1 MKKTIIAVLSA
12 ATLALSSVPAYAS
25 VFSDIDTVPWPGA
38 AQYIDEAYELGII
51 TGYIENDQRLCKP
64 KNNVTYCE
72 AVQLM
77 YALMNSYSG
86 TSVNQSVVSKW
97 QSTMAA
103 ENIPSWAYNA
113 VAYAL
118 ENSILS
124 RNDISIFMASSTVQ
138 NNARREDIAVI
149 FGKALSKVYSLAS
162 NPTLTYN
169 DKAQIAST
177 SVPYVELLN
186 RLNIMVGDANNNFNP
201 KVNMNRAELSV
212 LVTKTYHTL
221 KDGNGSGTTTP
232 STPSGT
238 VVQYAG
244 KVTQKTSSG
253 SGYSVSVSVNGKE
266 ETFTANAT
274 TTVTGTDGKS
284 ASLSDVSTG
293 DSVVAVCSGG
303 VATTIII
310 MAEGDGS
317 EDSTSKESG
326 TINSIDEDKI
336 VVRSG
341 SKNKSYD
348 IQDEDI
354 DVSIDGSNSSLSTL
368 IRRFEGGRNY
378 SVDVYLNDDEEVVR
392 IEAEEGSGEYDDDA
406 ISSVS
411 KSRVKTHGGDE
422 YNFPDGVE
430 DYDEDDELIR
440 LDNKYVTYED
450 FKDAYDDLD
459 DDKQMIITDF
469 DLEDEDDDESE
480 LKYLEVDTEDLET
493 SNKSSSSADTKGLI
507 KSISNSRVTL
517 DNEDDDEYVFADED
531 DIDSL
536 EFDGKDYYVDDDE
549 FEEFIDDIDSALD
562 DDDEVYIE
570 LTLDSHDKITEA
582 VAYTCTTAEDDIDY
596 DSIDTSDDTIHI
608 DDDDYEYSSSTIV
621 DIVDGDDKITK
632 MSDLEDALDEDKGKT
647 ITVKAVVNDDDE
659 ILSIT
664 GYVSEISGVDLD
676 DFKYRSSYD
685 PDECSVEIDGTEY
698 TFDSGW
704 DIEAIEKLYDE
715 YDGGDGNTEV
725 DMELNDEGVI
735 EEGDLSLS

>member
-86 TSVNQSVVSKW
+86 TSVNQSAVSKW

-149 FGKALSKVYSLAS
+149 FGKALSKVYNLAS

-274 TTVTGTDGKS
+274 TTITGTDGKS

-378 SVDVYLNDDEEVVR
+378 SVDVYLNDDDEVVR
-392 IEAEEGSGEYDDDA
+392 IEAKEGSGGEYDDDA

-411 KSRVKTHGGDE
+411 TSSVKTHGGDR
-422 YNFPDGVE
+422 YYFPDDVE
-430 DYDEDDELIR
+430 DFDKDDELIR
-440 LDNKYVTYED
+440 LDDKYVTYED
-450 FKDAYDDLD
+450 FKDAYDNLD
-459 DDKQMIITDF
+459 DDEQMIITDF

-507 KSISNSRVTL
+507 KSISKSKVVL
-517 DNEDDDEYVFADED
+517 DNEDDDEYDFADED

-536 EFDGKDYYVDDDE
+536 EFDGKDYDVDDDE
-549 FEEFIDDIDSALD
+549 FEKFIDNIDSAL

-647 ITVKAVVNDDDE
+647 ITVTAVVNDDDE

-676 DFKYRSSYD
+676 DFKYRSSYE

-704 DIEAIEKLYDE
+704 DIEDIKKLYDE
-715 YDGGDGNTEV
+715 YDDGDTEV
-725 DMELNDEGVI
+725 DMKLNDEGVI
-735 EEGDLSLS
+735 EDGDLSLS

>member
-86 TSVNQSVVSKW
+86 TSVNQSAVSKW

-186 RLNIMVGDANNNFNP
+186 RLNIMVGDADNNFNP

-392 IEAEEGSGEYDDDA
+392 IEAKEGEGEYDEDA

-411 KSRVKTHGGDE
+411 KSKVKTHGGDE
-422 YNFPDGVE
+422 YDFPD
-430 DYDEDDELIR
+430 DIDEDDEIIR
-440 LDNKYVTYED
+440 LDGDYVSYDD
-450 FKDAYDDLD
+450 FKDAFDDLD
-459 DDKQMIITDF
+459 DDEQMIIKDS
-469 DLEDEDDDESE
+469 DLDDHDELE
-480 LKYLEVDTEDLET
+480 YLEVDTEDLET

-507 KSISNSRVTL
+507 KSISKSRVTL
-517 DNEDDDEYVFADED
+517 DNEDDDEYDFADED

-536 EFDGKDYYVDDDE
+536 EFDDDKYDGDELSDFVDAVKD
-549 FEEFIDDIDSALD
+549 A
-562 DDDEVYIE
+562 DDEVYIE
-570 LTLDSHDKITEA
+570 LTLDSHDDITEA
-582 VAYTCTTAEDDIDY
+582 VAYTCTTAEGNIDSIKTSDRSIEIDNDDY
-596 DSIDTSDDTIHI
+596 DYT
-608 DDDDYEYSSSTIV
+608 SSTTFSI
-621 DIVDGDDKITK
+621 IDGDDKITK
-632 MSDLEDALDEDKGKT
+632 DDDIDDAIDDDKSFEVT
-647 ITVKAVVNDDDE
+647 AIINDDDE
-659 ILSIT
+659 VISVI
-664 GYVSEISGVDLD
+664 GYVSAID
-676 DFKYRSSYD
+676 DATIDKFEYD
-685 PDECSVEIDGTEY
+685 DDNDADECYIRFDLKASSVKYYFDDSWKMKEVEEVYDDYDDGS
-698 TFDSGW
+698 DSAS
-704 DIEAIEKLYDE
+704 I
-715 YDGGDGNTEV
+715 
-725 DMELNDEGVI
+725 ELNDEGKI
-735 EEGDLSLS
+735 TKITI

>member
-392 IEAEEGSGEYDDDA
+392 IEAKEGSGEYDDNA

-422 YNFPDGVE
+422 YNFPD
-430 DYDEDDELIR
+430 DIDDEDVDDIIK
-440 LDNKYVTYED
+440 LDGDYVTYDD

-507 KSISNSRVTL
+507 KSISKSRVTL
-517 DNEDDDEYVFADED
+517 DNEDDDKYDFADED

-536 EFDGKDYYVDDDE
+536 EFDGKDYDVDDDE
-549 FEEFIDDIDSALD
+549 FEEFIDDIDSAL

-608 DDDDYEYSSSTIV
+608 DDGDYEYSSSTIV

-632 MSDLEDALDEDKGKT
+632 MSNLEDALDEDKGKT
-647 ITVKAVVNDDDE
+647 ITVTAVVNDDDE

-676 DFKYRSSYD
+676 DFKYRSSYE

-704 DIEAIEKLYDE
+704 DIEDIKKLYDE
-715 YDGGDGNTEV
+715 YDDGDGNTEV
-725 DMELNDEGVI
+725 DMKLNDEGVI
-735 EEGDLSLS
+735 EKEDLSLS

>member
-38 AQYIDEAYELGII
+38 AQYFDEAYELGII

-86 TSVNQSVVSKW
+86 TSVNQSAVSKW

-392 IEAEEGSGEYDDDA
+392 IEAKEGEGEYDDDA

-440 LDNKYVTYED
+440 LDNKYVTYKD
-450 FKDAYDDLD
+450 FKDAYDELD
-459 DDKQMIITDF
+459 DDEQMIIKDHEL
-469 DLEDEDDDESE
+469 DSHDE

-507 KSISNSRVTL
+507 KSISKSKVVL
-517 DNEDDDEYVFADED
+517 DNEDDDEYDFADED
-531 DIDSL
+531 DIDSP
-536 EFDGKDYYVDDDE
+536 EFDGKDYDVDDDE
-549 FEEFIDDIDSALD
+549 FEEFIADIDSALD

>member
-310 MAEGDGS
+310 MAEGDAS
-317 EDSTSKESG
+317 EDSASKESG

-392 IEAEEGSGEYDDDA
+392 IEAKEGSGGEYDDAA

-411 KSRVKTHGGDE
+411 KSSVKTHGGDR
-422 YNFPDGVE
+422 YYFPDGVE
-430 DYDEDDELIR
+430 DFDKDDELIR
-440 LDNKYVTYED
+440 LDDKYVTYED
-450 FKDAYDDLD
+450 FKDAYDNLD
-459 DDKQMIITDF
+459 DDEQMIITDF

-507 KSISNSRVTL
+507 KSISKSRVTL
-517 DNEDDDEYVFADED
+517 DNEDSDKYDFADED

-536 EFDGKDYYVDDDE
+536 EFDGDDYDADQLDDFVDDIND
-549 FEEFIDDIDSALD
+549 A
-562 DDDEVYIE
+562 DDEVYIE
-570 LTLDSHDKITEA
+570 LTLDSHDDITEA
-582 VAYTCTTAEDDIDY
+582 VAYTCTTAEGNI
-596 DSIDTSDDTIHI
+596 DSIDTSDRSIEI
-608 DDDDYEYSSSTIV
+608 DNEDYDYTSSTTFSI
-621 DIVDGDDKITK
+621 IDGDDKITK
-632 MSDLEDALDEDKGKT
+632 DDDIDDAIDDDKSFEVT
-647 ITVKAVVNDDDE
+647 AIINDDDE
-659 ILSIT
+659 VISVI
-664 GYVSEISGVDLD
+664 GYVSAID
-676 DFKYRSSYD
+676 DATIDKFEYD
-685 PDECSVEIDGTEY
+685 DDNDADECYIRFDLKASSVKYYFDDSWEIEEVEEVYDKYDDG
-698 TFDSGW
+698 DSAS
-704 DIEAIEKLYDE
+704 I
-715 YDGGDGNTEV
+715 
-725 DMELNDEGVI
+725 ELNDEGKI
-735 EEGDLSLS
+735 KKITI

>member
-392 IEAEEGSGEYDDDA
+392 IEAKEGEGEYDDDA

-411 KSRVKTHGGDE
+411 TSSVKTHGGDR
-422 YNFPDGVE
+422 YYFPDDVE
-430 DYDEDDELIR
+430 DFDKDDELIR

-459 DDKQMIITDF
+459 DDEQMIITDF

-507 KSISNSRVTL
+507 KSISKSKVVL
-517 DNEDDDEYVFADED
+517 DNEDDDEYDFADED

-536 EFDGKDYYVDDDE
+536 EFDGKDYDVDDDE
-549 FEEFIDDIDSALD
+549 FEDFVDAVKDA
-562 DDDEVYIE
+562 DDEVYIE

-582 VAYTCTTAEDDIDY
+582 VAYTCTTAEGNI
-596 DSIDTSDDTIHI
+596 DSIDTSDRSIEI
-608 DDDDYEYSSSTIV
+608 DNDDYDYTSSTTFSI
-621 DIVDGDDKITK
+621 IDGDDKITK
-632 MSDLEDALDEDKGKT
+632 DDDIDDAIDDDKSFEVT
-647 ITVKAVVNDDDE
+647 AIINDDDE
-659 ILSIT
+659 VISVI
-664 GYVSEISGVDLD
+664 GYVSAID
-676 DFKYRSSYD
+676 DATIDKFEYD
-685 PDECSVEIDGTEY
+685 DDNDADECYIRFDLKASSVKYYFDDSWEIEEVEEVYDKYDDG
-698 TFDSGW
+698 DSAS
-704 DIEAIEKLYDE
+704 I
-715 YDGGDGNTEV
+715 
-725 DMELNDEGVI
+725 ELNDEGKI
-735 EEGDLSLS
+735 KKITI

>member
-86 TSVNQSVVSKW
+86 TSVNQSAVSKW

-392 IEAEEGSGEYDDDA
+392 IEAKEGEGEYDDNA

-422 YNFPDGVE
+422 YNFPD
-430 DYDEDDELIR
+430 DIDDEDVDDIIK
-440 LDNKYVTYED
+440 LDGDYVTYED
-450 FKDAYDDLD
+450 FKEAYDDLD

-507 KSISNSRVTL
+507 KSISKSRVTL
-517 DNEDDDEYVFADED
+517 DNEDDDEYYFADED

-536 EFDGKDYYVDDDE
+536 EFDGKDYDVDDDK

-582 VAYTCTTAEDDIDY
+582 VAYTCTTAEGNIDSIKTSDRSIEIDNEDY
-596 DSIDTSDDTIHI
+596 DYT
-608 DDDDYEYSSSTIV
+608 SSTTFSI
-621 DIVDGDDKITK
+621 IDGEDKITK
-632 MSDLEDALDEDKGKT
+632 DDDIDDAIDDDKSFEVTAIINDDNEVISVIGYVSAIDDVDVDSFHYDDEDADKCYLKLNISTSSTKYYFVDDYDGSDGLDKLDKK
-647 ITVKAVVNDDDE
+647 VNDDDE
-659 ILSIT
+659 N
-664 GYVSEISGVDLD
+664 VSVDL
-676 DFKYRSSYD
+676 
-685 PDECSVEIDGTEY
+685 
-698 TFDSGW
+698 
-704 DIEAIEKLYDE
+704 
-715 YDGGDGNTEV
+715 
-725 DMELNDEGVI
+725 ELNEDGKI
-735 EEGDLSLS
+735 EDMTIK

>member
-86 TSVNQSVVSKW
+86 TSVNQSAVSKW

-310 MAEGDGS
+310 MAEGDAS
-317 EDSTSKESG
+317 ETSTTKKSG
-326 TINSIDEDKI
+326 TINSIDEDEI

-341 SKNKSYD
+341 SKNTTYD
-348 IQDEDI
+348 IEDEDI
-354 DVSIDGSNSSLSTL
+354 DVTIDGSNSSLSTL
-368 IRRFEGGRNY
+368 INRFKGGRNY
-378 SVDVYLNDDEEVVR
+378 SVDVYLNDDDEVVM
-392 IEAEEGSGEYDDDA
+392 IEAKEGEGEYDEDA

-411 KSRVKTHGGDE
+411 KSKVKTHGGDE
-422 YNFPDGVE
+422 YDFPD
-430 DYDEDDELIR
+430 DIDEDDEIIR
-440 LDNKYVTYED
+440 LDGDYVTYDD
-450 FKDAYDDLD
+450 FKDAFDDLADDEQMIIKDYDLD
-459 DDKQMIITDF
+459 DNDE
-469 DLEDEDDDESE
+469 LEY
-480 LKYLEVDTEDLET
+480 LKVDTEDLET

-517 DNEDDDEYVFADED
+517 DNEDDDEYDFADED

-536 EFDGKDYYVDDDE
+536 EFDGKDYDVDDDE
-549 FEEFIDDIDSALD
+549 FEKFIDDIDSALD

-570 LTLDSHDKITEA
+570 LTLDSHDDITEA
-582 VAYTCTTAEDDIDY
+582 VAYTCTTAEGDI
-596 DSIDTSDDTIHI
+596 DSIDTSDRSIEI
-608 DDDDYEYSSSTIV
+608 DEEDYDYTSSTTFSI
-621 DIVDGDDKITK
+621 IDGDDKITK
-632 MSDLEDALDEDKGKT
+632 DDDIDDAIDDDKT
-647 ITVKAVVNDDDE
+647 FEVTAVINDDDE
-659 ILSIT
+659 VISVI
-664 GYVSEISGVDLD
+664 GYVSAIDDADVDSFHFDDEDADKCYLKLDISTSSTKYYFVDNYDYDGSDGLD
-676 DFKYRSSYD
+676 EL
-685 PDECSVEIDGTEY
+685 DEKVNEDDKNVSV
-698 TFDSGW
+698 
-704 DIEAIEKLYDE
+704 DIELNE
-715 YDGGDGNTEV
+715 DGKIKNMTID
-725 DMELNDEGVI
+725 
-735 EEGDLSLS
+735 

>member
-86 TSVNQSVVSKW
+86 TSVNQSAVSKW

-221 KDGNGSGTTTP
+221 KDDNGSGTTTP

-378 SVDVYLNDDEEVVR
+378 SVDVYLNDDDEVVR
-392 IEAEEGSGEYDDDA
+392 IEAKEGSGGEYDDDA

-411 KSRVKTHGGDE
+411 KSSVKTHGGDR
-422 YNFPDGVE
+422 YYFPDGVE
-430 DYDEDDELIR
+430 DFDKDDELIR
-440 LDNKYVTYED
+440 LDDKYVTYED
-450 FKDAYDDLD
+450 FKDAYDNLD
-459 DDKQMIITDF
+459 DDEQMIITDF

-507 KSISNSRVTL
+507 KSISKSKVVL
-517 DNEDDDEYVFADED
+517 DNEDDDKYGFANED

-536 EFDGKDYYVDDDE
+536 EFDGKDYDVDDDE
-549 FEEFIDDIDSALD
+549 FEKFIDDIDSALD

-570 LTLDSHDKITEA
+570 LTLDSHEEITEA

-632 MSDLEDALDEDKGKT
+632 MSALEDALDEDKGKT
-647 ITVKAVVNDDDE
+647 ITVTAVVNDDDE

-704 DIEAIEKLYDE
+704 DIEAIKKLYDE
-715 YDGGDGNTEV
+715 YDDGDTEV
-725 DMELNDEGVI
+725 DMKLNDEGVI

>member
-186 RLNIMVGDANNNFNP
+186 RLNIMVGDADNNFNP

-317 EDSTSKESG
+317 EDSASKESG

-392 IEAEEGSGEYDDDA
+392 IEAKEGEGEYDDDA

-411 KSRVKTHGGDE
+411 TSSVKTHGGDR
-422 YNFPDGVE
+422 YYFPDDVE
-430 DYDEDDELIR
+430 DFDKDDELIR

-459 DDKQMIITDF
+459 DDEQMIITDF

-480 LKYLEVDTEDLET
+480 LTYLEVKTSDLDTD
-493 SNKSSSSADTKGLI
+493 SKKSSSADTKGLI
-507 KSISNSRVTL
+507 KTISKSKVVL
-517 DNEDDDEYVFADED
+517 DNEDDDEYDFADED

-536 EFDGKDYYVDDDE
+536 EFDGKDYDVDDDE
-549 FEEFIDDIDSALD
+549 FEDFVDAVKDA
-562 DDDEVYIE
+562 DDEVYIE

-582 VAYTCTTAEDDIDY
+582 VAYTCTTAEGNI
-596 DSIDTSDDTIHI
+596 DSIDTSDRSIEI
-608 DDDDYEYSSSTIV
+608 DNDDYDYTSSTTFSI
-621 DIVDGDDKITK
+621 IDGDDKITK
-632 MSDLEDALDEDKGKT
+632 DDDIDDAIDDDKSFEVT
-647 ITVKAVVNDDDE
+647 AIINDDDE
-659 ILSIT
+659 VISVI
-664 GYVSEISGVDLD
+664 GYVSAID
-676 DFKYRSSYD
+676 DATIDKFEYD
-685 PDECSVEIDGTEY
+685 DDNDADECYIRFDLKASSVKYYFDDSWEIEEVEEVYDKYDDG
-698 TFDSGW
+698 DSAS
-704 DIEAIEKLYDE
+704 I
-715 YDGGDGNTEV
+715 
-725 DMELNDEGVI
+725 ELNDEGKI
-735 EEGDLSLS
+735 KKITI

>member
-274 TTVTGTDGKS
+274 TTVTGTDG
-284 ASLSDVSTG
+284 
-293 DSVVAVCSGG
+293 
-303 VATTIII
+303 
-310 MAEGDGS
+310 
-317 EDSTSKESG
+317 
-326 TINSIDEDKI
+326 
-336 VVRSG
+336 
-341 SKNKSYD
+341 
-348 IQDEDI
+348 
-354 DVSIDGSNSSLSTL
+354 
-368 IRRFEGGRNY
+368 
-378 SVDVYLNDDEEVVR
+378 
-392 IEAEEGSGEYDDDA
+392 
-406 ISSVS
+406 
-411 KSRVKTHGGDE
+411 
-422 YNFPDGVE
+422 
-430 DYDEDDELIR
+430 
-440 LDNKYVTYED
+440 
-450 FKDAYDDLD
+450 
-459 DDKQMIITDF
+459 
-469 DLEDEDDDESE
+469 
-480 LKYLEVDTEDLET
+480 
-493 SNKSSSSADTKGLI
+493 
-507 KSISNSRVTL
+507 
-517 DNEDDDEYVFADED
+517 
-531 DIDSL
+531 
-536 EFDGKDYYVDDDE
+536 
-549 FEEFIDDIDSALD
+549 
-562 DDDEVYIE
+562 
-570 LTLDSHDKITEA
+570 
-582 VAYTCTTAEDDIDY
+582 
-596 DSIDTSDDTIHI
+596 
-608 DDDDYEYSSSTIV
+608 
-621 DIVDGDDKITK
+621 
-632 MSDLEDALDEDKGKT
+632 
-647 ITVKAVVNDDDE
+647 
-659 ILSIT
+659 
-664 GYVSEISGVDLD
+664 
-676 DFKYRSSYD
+676 
-685 PDECSVEIDGTEY
+685 
-698 TFDSGW
+698 
-704 DIEAIEKLYDE
+704 
-715 YDGGDGNTEV
+715 
-725 DMELNDEGVI
+725 
-735 EEGDLSLS
+735 

>member
-86 TSVNQSVVSKW
+86 TSVNQSAVSKW

-232 STPSGT
+232 SAPSGT

-284 ASLSDVSTG
+284 ASLSDLSTG

-392 IEAEEGSGEYDDDA
+392 IEAKEGSGGEYDDDA

-411 KSRVKTHGGDE
+411 KSSVKTHGGDR
-422 YNFPDGVE
+422 YYFPDDVE
-430 DYDEDDELIR
+430 DFDKDDELIR
-440 LDNKYVTYED
+440 LDDKYVTYED
-450 FKDAYDDLD
+450 FKDAYDNLD
-459 DDKQMIITDF
+459 DDEQMIITDF

-480 LKYLEVDTEDLET
+480 LTYLEVDTEDLET

-507 KSISNSRVTL
+507 KSISKSRVTL
-517 DNEDDDEYVFADED
+517 DNEDSDKYDFADED

-536 EFDGKDYYVDDDE
+536 EFDGDDYDADQLDDFVDDIND
-549 FEEFIDDIDSALD
+549 A
-562 DDDEVYIE
+562 DDEVYIE

-582 VAYTCTTAEDDIDY
+582 VAYTCTTAEGNI
-596 DSIDTSDDTIHI
+596 DSIDTSDRSIEI
-608 DDDDYEYSSSTIV
+608 DNDDYDYTSSTTFSI
-621 DIVDGDDKITK
+621 IDGDDKITK
-632 MSDLEDALDEDKGKT
+632 DDDIDDAIDDDKSFEVT
-647 ITVKAVVNDDDE
+647 AIINDDDE
-659 ILSIT
+659 VISVI
-664 GYVSEISGVDLD
+664 GYVSAID
-676 DFKYRSSYD
+676 DATIDKFEYD
-685 PDECSVEIDGTEY
+685 DDNDADECYIRFDLKASSVKYYFDDSWEIEEVEEVYDKYDDG
-698 TFDSGW
+698 DSAS
-704 DIEAIEKLYDE
+704 I
-715 YDGGDGNTEV
+715 
-725 DMELNDEGVI
+725 ELNDEGKI
-735 EEGDLSLS
+735 KKITI

>member
-310 MAEGDGS
+310 MAEGDAS

-348 IQDEDI
+348 IQDDDI

-392 IEAEEGSGEYDDDA
+392 IEAKEGEGEYDDDA

-411 KSRVKTHGGDE
+411 KSSVKTHGGDR
-422 YNFPDGVE
+422 YYFPDGVE
-430 DYDEDDELIR
+430 DFDKDDELIR
-440 LDNKYVTYED
+440 LDDKYVTYED
-450 FKDAYDDLD
+450 FKDAYDNLD
-459 DDKQMIITDF
+459 DDEQMIITDF

-507 KSISNSRVTL
+507 KSISKSKVVL
-517 DNEDDDEYVFADED
+517 DNEDDDEYDFADED

-536 EFDGKDYYVDDDE
+536 EFDGKDYDVDDDE
-549 FEEFIDDIDSALD
+549 FEDFVDAVKDA
-562 DDDEVYIE
+562 DDEVYIE

-582 VAYTCTTAEDDIDY
+582 VAYTCTTAEGNI
-596 DSIDTSDDTIHI
+596 DSIDTSDRSIEI
-608 DDDDYEYSSSTIV
+608 DNDDYDYTSSTTFSI
-621 DIVDGDDKITK
+621 IDGDDKITK
-632 MSDLEDALDEDKGKT
+632 DDDIDDAIDDDKSFEVT
-647 ITVKAVVNDDDE
+647 AIINDDDE
-659 ILSIT
+659 VISVI
-664 GYVSEISGVDLD
+664 GYVSAID
-676 DFKYRSSYD
+676 DATIDKFEYD
-685 PDECSVEIDGTEY
+685 DDNDADECYIRFDLKASSVKYYFDDSWEIEEVEEVYDKYDDG
-698 TFDSGW
+698 DSAS
-704 DIEAIEKLYDE
+704 I
-715 YDGGDGNTEV
+715 
-725 DMELNDEGVI
+725 ELNDEGKI
-735 EEGDLSLS
+735 KKITI

>member
-86 TSVNQSVVSKW
+86 TSVNQSAVSKW

-221 KDGNGSGTTTP
+221 KDGNGSGTTAP

-317 EDSTSKESG
+317 EDSASKESG

-392 IEAEEGSGEYDDDA
+392 IEAKEGEGEYDDDA

-411 KSRVKTHGGDE
+411 TSSVKTHGGDR
-422 YNFPDGVE
+422 YYFPDDVE
-430 DYDEDDELIR
+430 DFDKDDELIR

-459 DDKQMIITDF
+459 DDEQMIITDF

-480 LKYLEVDTEDLET
+480 LTYLEVKTSDLDTD
-493 SNKSSSSADTKGLI
+493 SKKSSSADTKGLI
-507 KSISNSRVTL
+507 KTISKSKVVL
-517 DNEDDDEYVFADED
+517 DNEDDDEYDFADED

-536 EFDGKDYYVDDDE
+536 EFDGKDYDVDDDE
-549 FEEFIDDIDSALD
+549 FEDFVDAVKDA
-562 DDDEVYIE
+562 DDEVYIE

-582 VAYTCTTAEDDIDY
+582 VAYTCTTAEGNI
-596 DSIDTSDDTIHI
+596 DSIDTSDRSIEI
-608 DDDDYEYSSSTIV
+608 DNDDYDYTSSTTFSI
-621 DIVDGDDKITK
+621 IDGDDKITK
-632 MSDLEDALDEDKGKT
+632 DDDIDDAIDDDKSFEVT
-647 ITVKAVVNDDDE
+647 AIINDDDE
-659 ILSIT
+659 VISVI
-664 GYVSEISGVDLD
+664 GYVSAID
-676 DFKYRSSYD
+676 DATIDKFEYD
-685 PDECSVEIDGTEY
+685 DDNDADECYIRFDLKASSVKYYFDDSWEIEEVEEVYDKYDDG
-698 TFDSGW
+698 DSAS
-704 DIEAIEKLYDE
+704 I
-715 YDGGDGNTEV
+715 
-725 DMELNDEGVI
+725 ELNDEGKI
-735 EEGDLSLS
+735 KKITI

>member
-86 TSVNQSVVSKW
+86 TSVNQSAVSKW

-310 MAEGDGS
+310 MAEGDAS

-392 IEAEEGSGEYDDDA
+392 IEAKEGEGEYDDDA

-422 YNFPDGVE
+422 YDFPDNI
-430 DYDEDDELIR
+430 DDEDVDDIIK
-440 LDNKYVTYED
+440 LDGDYVTYDD
-450 FKDAYDDLD
+450 FKDAYDELD
-459 DDKQMIITDF
+459 DDEQMIIKDHEL
-469 DLEDEDDDESE
+469 DNHDELE
-480 LKYLEVDTEDLET
+480 YLEVDTEDLET

-507 KSISNSRVTL
+507 KSISKSKVVL
-517 DNEDDDEYVFADED
+517 DNEDDDEYDFADED

-536 EFDGKDYYVDDDE
+536 EFDGKDYDVDDDE
-549 FEEFIDDIDSALD
+549 FEDFVDAVKDA
-562 DDDEVYIE
+562 DDEVYIE

-582 VAYTCTTAEDDIDY
+582 VAYTCTTAEGNI
-596 DSIDTSDDTIHI
+596 DSIDTSDRSIEI
-608 DDDDYEYSSSTIV
+608 DNDDYDYTSSTTFSI
-621 DIVDGDDKITK
+621 IDGDDKITK
-632 MSDLEDALDEDKGKT
+632 DDDIDDAIDDDKSFEVT
-647 ITVKAVVNDDDE
+647 AIINDDDE
-659 ILSIT
+659 VISVI
-664 GYVSEISGVDLD
+664 GYVSAID
-676 DFKYRSSYD
+676 DATIDKFEYD
-685 PDECSVEIDGTEY
+685 DDNDADECYIRFDLKASSVKYYFDDSWEIEEVEEVYDKYDDG
-698 TFDSGW
+698 DSAS
-704 DIEAIEKLYDE
+704 I
-715 YDGGDGNTEV
+715 
-725 DMELNDEGVI
+725 ELNDEGKI
-735 EEGDLSLS
+735 KKITI

>member
-392 IEAEEGSGEYDDDA
+392 IEAEEGSGGEYDDDA

-411 KSRVKTHGGDE
+411 KSSVKTHGGDE
-422 YNFPDGVE
+422 YDFPD
-430 DYDEDDELIR
+430 DIDDEDVDDIIK
-440 LDNKYVTYED
+440 LDGDYVIYDD
-450 FKDAYDDLD
+450 FKDAYDNLD
-459 DDKQMIITDF
+459 DDEQMIIKDHKL
-469 DLEDEDDDESE
+469 DNHDELE
-480 LKYLEVDTEDLET
+480 YLEVDTEDLET

-507 KSISNSRVTL
+507 KSISKSKVVL
-517 DNEDDDEYVFADED
+517 DNEDDDEYDFADED

-536 EFDGKDYYVDDDE
+536 EFDGHDYDGDELEDFVDAVKD
-549 FEEFIDDIDSALD
+549 A
-562 DDDEVYIE
+562 DDEVYIE
-570 LTLDSHDKITEA
+570 LTLDSHDEITEA
-582 VAYTCTTAEDDIDY
+582 VAYTCTTAEGNI
-596 DSIDTSDDTIHI
+596 DSIDTSDRSIEI
-608 DDDDYEYSSSTIV
+608 DNDDYDYTSSTTFSI
-621 DIVDGDDKITK
+621 IDGDDKITK
-632 MSDLEDALDEDKGKT
+632 DDDIDDAIDDDKSFEVT
-647 ITVKAVVNDDDE
+647 AIINDDDE
-659 ILSIT
+659 VISVI
-664 GYVSEISGVDLD
+664 GYVSAID
-676 DFKYRSSYD
+676 DATIDKFEYD
-685 PDECSVEIDGTEY
+685 DDNDADECYIRFDLKASSVKY
-698 TFDSGW
+698 YFDDSW
-704 DIEAIEKLYDE
+704 KIKEVEEVYDE
-715 YDGGDGNTEV
+715 YDDGS
-725 DMELNDEGVI
+725 DSASIELNDEGKI
-735 EEGDLSLS
+735 TKITI

>member
-86 TSVNQSVVSKW
+86 TSVNQSAVSKW

-186 RLNIMVGDANNNFNP
+186 RLNIMVGDADNNFNP

-378 SVDVYLNDDEEVVR
+378 SVDVYLNDDDEVVR
-392 IEAEEGSGEYDDDA
+392 IEAKEGSGGEYDDDA

-411 KSRVKTHGGDE
+411 TSSVKTHGGDR
-422 YNFPDGVE
+422 YYFPDDVE
-430 DYDEDDELIR
+430 DFDKDDELIR
-440 LDNKYVTYED
+440 LDDKYVTYED
-450 FKDAYDDLD
+450 FKDAYDNLD
-459 DDKQMIITDF
+459 DDEQMIITDF

-507 KSISNSRVTL
+507 KSISKSRVTL
-517 DNEDDDEYVFADED
+517 DNEDDDEYYFADED

-536 EFDGKDYYVDDDE
+536 EFDGKDYDVDDDE
-549 FEEFIDDIDSALD
+549 FEDFVDAVKDA
-562 DDDEVYIE
+562 DDEVYIE

-582 VAYTCTTAEDDIDY
+582 VAYTCTTAEGNI
-596 DSIDTSDDTIHI
+596 DSIDTSDRSIEI
-608 DDDDYEYSSSTIV
+608 DRENYDYTSSTTFSI
-621 DIVDGDDKITK
+621 IDGDDKITK
-632 MSDLEDALDEDKGKT
+632 DDDIDDAIDDDKSFEVT
-647 ITVKAVVNDDDE
+647 AIINDDDE
-659 ILSIT
+659 VISVI
-664 GYVSEISGVDLD
+664 GYVSAID
-676 DFKYRSSYD
+676 DATIDKFEYD
-685 PDECSVEIDGTEY
+685 DDNDADECYIRFDLKASSVKYYFDDSWEIEEVEEVYDKYDDG
-698 TFDSGW
+698 DSAS
-704 DIEAIEKLYDE
+704 I
-715 YDGGDGNTEV
+715 
-725 DMELNDEGVI
+725 ELNDEGKI
-735 EEGDLSLS
+735 KKITI

>member
-1 MKKTIIAVLSA
+1 
-12 ATLALSSVPAYAS
+12 
-25 VFSDIDTVPWPGA
+25 
-38 AQYIDEAYELGII
+38 
-51 TGYIENDQRLCKP
+51 
-64 KNNVTYCE
+64 
-72 AVQLM
+72 M

-310 MAEGDGS
+310 MAEGDAS
-317 EDSTSKESG
+317 EDSASKESG

-392 IEAEEGSGEYDDDA
+392 IEAKEGEGEYDDDA

-422 YNFPDGVE
+422 YNFPD
-430 DYDEDDELIR
+430 DIDDEDVDDIIK
-440 LDNKYVTYED
+440 LDGDYVTYED
-450 FKDAYDDLD
+450 FKDAYDELD
-459 DDKQMIITDF
+459 DDEQMIIKDHE
-469 DLEDEDDDESE
+469 LEDEDDDESE

-507 KSISNSRVTL
+507 KSISESRVTL
-517 DNEDDDEYVFADED
+517 DNEDDDKYAFADED

-536 EFDGKDYYVDDDE
+536 EFDGKDYDVDDDE
-549 FEEFIDDIDSALD
+549 FEKFIDNIDSALD

-647 ITVKAVVNDDDE
+647 ITVTAVVNDDDE

-676 DFKYRSSYD
+676 DFKYRSSYE

-704 DIEAIEKLYDE
+704 DIEDIKELYDE
-715 YDGGDGNTEV
+715 YDDGDGNTEV
-725 DMELNDEGVI
+725 DMKLNDEGVI
-735 EEGDLSLS
+735 EDEDLSLS

>member
-317 EDSTSKESG
+317 EDSASKESG

-392 IEAEEGSGEYDDDA
+392 IEAKEGSGGEYDDDA

-411 KSRVKTHGGDE
+411 TSSVKTHGGDR
-422 YNFPDGVE
+422 YYFPDNVK
-430 DYDEDDELIR
+430 DFDKDDELIR
-440 LDNKYVTYED
+440 LDDKYVTYED
-450 FKDAYDDLD
+450 FKEAYDDLD

-507 KSISNSRVTL
+507 KSISKSKVVL
-517 DNEDDDEYVFADED
+517 DNEDDDEYDFADED

-536 EFDGKDYYVDDDE
+536 EFDGKDYDVDDDE
-549 FEEFIDDIDSALD
+549 FEDFVDAVKDA
-562 DDDEVYIE
+562 DDEVYIE

-582 VAYTCTTAEDDIDY
+582 VAYTCTTAEGNI
-596 DSIDTSDDTIHI
+596 DSIDTSDRSIEI
-608 DDDDYEYSSSTIV
+608 DNEDYDYTSSTTFSI
-621 DIVDGDDKITK
+621 IDGEDKITK
-632 MSDLEDALDEDKGKT
+632 DDDIDDAIDDDKSFEVT
-647 ITVKAVVNDDDE
+647 AIINDDNE
-659 ILSIT
+659 VISVI
-664 GYVSEISGVDLD
+664 GYVSAID
-676 DFKYRSSYD
+676 DATIDKFEYD
-685 PDECSVEIDGTEY
+685 DDNDADECYIRFDLKASSVKYYFDDSWEIEEVEEVYDKYDDG
-698 TFDSGW
+698 DSAS
-704 DIEAIEKLYDE
+704 I
-715 YDGGDGNTEV
+715 
-725 DMELNDEGVI
+725 ELNDEGKI
-735 EEGDLSLS
+735 KKITI

>member
-51 TGYIENDQRLCKP
+51 TGYIKNDQRLCKP

-232 STPSGT
+232 STPSGA

-310 MAEGDGS
+310 MAEGDAS
-317 EDSTSKESG
+317 ETSTTKKSG
-326 TINSIDEDKI
+326 TINSIDEDEI
-336 VVRSG
+336 IVRSG
-341 SKNKSYD
+341 SKNTNYD
-348 IQDEDI
+348 IEDEDI
-354 DVSIDGSNSSLSTL
+354 DVTIDGSNSSLSTL
-368 IRRFEGGRNY
+368 INRFKGGRNY
-378 SVDVYLNDDEEVVR
+378 SVDVYLNDDDEVVM
-392 IEAEEGSGEYDDDA
+392 IEAKEGEGEYDDDA

-411 KSRVKTHGGDE
+411 KSSVKTHGGDE
-422 YNFPDGVE
+422 YDFPD
-430 DYDEDDELIR
+430 DIDEDDEIIR
-440 LDNKYVTYED
+440 LDGDYVSYDD
-450 FKDAYDDLD
+450 FKDAFDDLD
-459 DDKQMIITDF
+459 DDEQMIIKDS
-469 DLEDEDDDESE
+469 DLDDHDE
-480 LKYLEVDTEDLET
+480 LKYLKVDTEDLET

-507 KSISNSRVTL
+507 KSISKSRVTL
-517 DNEDDDEYVFADED
+517 DNEDDDEYDFADED

-536 EFDGKDYYVDDDE
+536 EFDDDKYDGDELSDFVDAVKD
-549 FEEFIDDIDSALD
+549 A
-562 DDDEVYIE
+562 DDEVYIE
-570 LTLDSHDKITEA
+570 LTLDSHDDITEA
-582 VAYTCTTAEDDIDY
+582 VAYTCTTAEDDIDC
-596 DSIDTSDDTIHI
+596 DSISTSNERIEI
-608 DDDDYEYSSSTIV
+608 DGEDYDYSSSTEVNIK
-621 DIVDGDDKITK
+621 DGEDEITK
-632 MSDLEDALDEDKGKT
+632 ISDLEDALDEDKGKT
-647 ITVKAVVNDDDE
+647 ITVTAVVNDDDE

-685 PDECSVEIDGTEY
+685 SDECSVEIDGTEY

>member
-392 IEAEEGSGEYDDDA
+392 IEAKEGEGEYDDDA

-422 YNFPDGVE
+422 YNFPD
-430 DYDEDDELIR
+430 DIDDEDVDDIIK
-440 LDNKYVTYED
+440 LDGDYVTYED
-450 FKDAYDDLD
+450 FKDAYDELD
-459 DDKQMIITDF
+459 DDEQMIIKDHE
-469 DLEDEDDDESE
+469 LEDEDDDESE

-507 KSISNSRVTL
+507 KSISKSEVVL
-517 DNEDDDEYVFADED
+517 DNEDDDEYDFADED

-549 FEEFIDDIDSALD
+549 FEEFIADIDSALD

-582 VAYTCTTAEDDIDY
+582 VAYTCTTAEGNI
-596 DSIDTSDDTIHI
+596 DSIDTSDRSIEI
-608 DDDDYEYSSSTIV
+608 DNEDYDYTSSTTFSI
-621 DIVDGDDKITK
+621 IDGEDKITK
-632 MSDLEDALDEDKGKT
+632 DDDIDDAIDDDKSFEVT
-647 ITVKAVVNDDDE
+647 AIINDDNE
-659 ILSIT
+659 VISVI
-664 GYVSEISGVDLD
+664 GYVSAIDDVDVDSFHYDDEDADKCYLKLDISTSSTKYYFVDDYDGSDGLD
-676 DFKYRSSYD
+676 KLDKKVNGD
-685 PDECSVEIDGTEY
+685 DEKVSV
-698 TFDSGW
+698 
-704 DIEAIEKLYDE
+704 DIELNEDGKIE
-715 YDGGDGNTEV
+715 
-725 DMELNDEGVI
+725 DMTINKN
-735 EEGDLSLS
+735 

>member
-392 IEAEEGSGEYDDDA
+392 IEAKEGEGEYDDDA

-411 KSRVKTHGGDE
+411 KSSVKTHGGDR
-422 YNFPDGVE
+422 YYFPDNVE
-430 DYDEDDELIR
+430 DFDKDDELIR
-440 LDNKYVTYED
+440 LDDKYVTYED
-450 FKDAYDDLD
+450 FKDAYDNLD
-459 DDKQMIITDF
+459 DDEQMIITDF

-480 LKYLEVDTEDLET
+480 LTYLEVDTEDLET

-507 KSISNSRVTL
+507 KSISKSRVTL
-517 DNEDDDEYVFADED
+517 DNEDSDKYDFADED

-536 EFDGKDYYVDDDE
+536 EFDGDDYDADQLDDFVDDIND
-549 FEEFIDDIDSALD
+549 A
-562 DDDEVYIE
+562 DDEVYIE

-647 ITVKAVVNDDDE
+647 ITVTAVVNDDDE

>member
-25 VFSDIDTVPWPGA
+25 VFSDIDTAPWPGA

-392 IEAEEGSGEYDDDA
+392 IEAKEGEGEYDDDA

-422 YNFPDGVE
+422 YNFPD
-430 DYDEDDELIR
+430 DIDDEDVDDIIK
-440 LDNKYVTYED
+440 LDGDYVTYDD
-450 FKDAYDDLD
+450 FKDAYDDLKD
-459 DDKQMIITDF
+459 DEQMIIKDY
-469 DLEDEDDDESE
+469 DLDNHDE

-507 KSISNSRVTL
+507 KSISKSKVVL
-517 DNEDDDEYVFADED
+517 DNEDDDEYGFADED

-536 EFDGKDYYVDDDE
+536 EFDGKDYDVDDDE
-549 FEEFIDDIDSALD
+549 FEDFVDAVKDA
-562 DDDEVYIE
+562 DDEVYIE

-582 VAYTCTTAEDDIDY
+582 VAYTCTTAEGNI
-596 DSIDTSDDTIHI
+596 DSIDTSDRSIEI
-608 DDDDYEYSSSTIV
+608 DNDDYDYTSSTTFSI
-621 DIVDGDDKITK
+621 IDGDDKITK
-632 MSDLEDALDEDKGKT
+632 DDDIDDAIDDDKSFEVT
-647 ITVKAVVNDDDE
+647 AIINDDDE
-659 ILSIT
+659 VISVI
-664 GYVSEISGVDLD
+664 GYVSAID
-676 DFKYRSSYD
+676 DATIDKFEYD
-685 PDECSVEIDGTEY
+685 DDNDADECYIRFDLKASSVKYYFDDSWEIEEVEEVYDKYDDG
-698 TFDSGW
+698 DSAS
-704 DIEAIEKLYDE
+704 I
-715 YDGGDGNTEV
+715 
-725 DMELNDEGVI
+725 ELNDEGKI
-735 EEGDLSLS
+735 KKITI

>member
-86 TSVNQSVVSKW
+86 TSVNQSAVSKW

-310 MAEGDGS
+310 MAEGDAS

-411 KSRVKTHGGDE
+411 KSKVKTHGGDE
-422 YNFPDGVE
+422 YDFPD
-430 DYDEDDELIR
+430 DIDDEDVDDIIK
-440 LDNKYVTYED
+440 LDGDYVTYDD
-450 FKDAYDDLD
+450 FKDAYNDLD
-459 DDKQMIITDF
+459 DDEQMIIKDHEL
-469 DLEDEDDDESE
+469 DSHDE

-507 KSISNSRVTL
+507 KSISESRVTL
-517 DNEDDDEYVFADED
+517 DNEDDDKYDFADED

-536 EFDGKDYYVDDDE
+536 EFDGDDYDADQLDD
-549 FEEFIDDIDSALD
+549 FVDDIDSAL

-570 LTLDSHDKITEA
+570 LTLDSHNKITEA
-582 VAYTCTTAEDDIDY
+582 VAYTCTTAEGNI
-596 DSIDTSDDTIHI
+596 DSIDTSDRSIEI
-608 DDDDYEYSSSTIV
+608 DNEDYDYTSSTTFSI
-621 DIVDGDDKITK
+621 IDGEDKITK
-632 MSDLEDALDEDKGKT
+632 DDDIDDAIDDDKSFEVTAIINDDNEVISVIGYVSAIDDVDVDSFHYDDEDADKCYLKLNISTSSTKYYFVDDYNYDGSDGLDKLDEK
-647 ITVKAVVNDDDE
+647 VNDDDE
-659 ILSIT
+659 N
-664 GYVSEISGVDLD
+664 VSVDL
-676 DFKYRSSYD
+676 
-685 PDECSVEIDGTEY
+685 
-698 TFDSGW
+698 
-704 DIEAIEKLYDE
+704 
-715 YDGGDGNTEV
+715 
-725 DMELNDEGVI
+725 ELNEDGKI
-735 EEGDLSLS
+735 EDMTIN

>member
-86 TSVNQSVVSKW
+86 TSVNQSAVSKW

-317 EDSTSKESG
+317 EDSASKESG

-392 IEAEEGSGEYDDDA
+392 IEAKEGEGEYDDDA

-422 YNFPDGVE
+422 YDFPDNI
-430 DYDEDDELIR
+430 DDEDVDDIIK
-440 LDNKYVTYED
+440 LDGDYVTYDD
-450 FKDAYDDLD
+450 FKDAYDELD
-459 DDKQMIITDF
+459 DDEQMIIKDHEL
-469 DLEDEDDDESE
+469 DNHDELE
-480 LKYLEVDTEDLET
+480 YLEVDTEDLET

-507 KSISNSRVTL
+507 KSISKSRVTL
-517 DNEDDDEYVFADED
+517 DNEDDDEYDFADED

-536 EFDGKDYYVDDDE
+536 EFDGKDYDVDDDE
-549 FEEFIDDIDSALD
+549 FEKFIDNIDSALD

-621 DIVDGDDKITK
+621 DIVDGNDKITK
-632 MSDLEDALDEDKGKT
+632 MSDLEDALDEDDGKT
-647 ITVKAVVNDDDE
+647 ITVTAVVNDDDE

-704 DIEAIEKLYDE
+704 DIEDIKKLYDE
-715 YDGGDGNTEV
+715 YDDGDTEV
-725 DMELNDEGVI
+725 DMKLNDEGVI
-735 EEGDLSLS
+735 EKGDLSLS

>member
-86 TSVNQSVVSKW
+86 TSVNQSAVSKW

-392 IEAEEGSGEYDDDA
+392 IEAKEGSGGEYDDDA

-411 KSRVKTHGGDE
+411 KSSVKTHGGDR
-422 YNFPDGVE
+422 YYFPDDVE
-430 DYDEDDELIR
+430 DFDKDDELIR
-440 LDNKYVTYED
+440 LDDKYVTYED
-450 FKDAYDDLD
+450 FKDAYDNLD
-459 DDKQMIITDF
+459 DDEQMIITDF

-517 DNEDDDEYVFADED
+517 DNEDDDEYDFADED

-536 EFDGKDYYVDDDE
+536 EFDGDDYDADQLDD
-549 FEEFIDDIDSALD
+549 FVDDIDSAL

-570 LTLDSHDKITEA
+570 LTLDSHDDITEA

-647 ITVKAVVNDDDE
+647 ITVTAVVNDDDE

-704 DIEAIEKLYDE
+704 DIEDIKKLYDE
-715 YDGGDGNTEV
+715 YEDGDGNTEV
-725 DMELNDEGVI
+725 DMKLNDEGVI

>member
-25 VFSDIDTVPWPGA
+25 VFSDIDTAPWPGA

-86 TSVNQSVVSKW
+86 TSVNQSAVSKW

-186 RLNIMVGDANNNFNP
+186 RLNIMVGDADNNFNP

-253 SGYSVSVSVNGKE
+253 SGYS
-266 ETFTANAT
+266 A
-274 TTVTGTDGKS
+274 
-284 ASLSDVSTG
+284 AS
-293 DSVVAVCSGG
+293 C
-303 VATTIII
+303 
-310 MAEGDGS
+310 
-317 EDSTSKESG
+317 
-326 TINSIDEDKI
+326 NC
-336 VVRSG
+336 RPPY
-341 SKNKSYD
+341 N
-348 IQDEDI
+348 
-354 DVSIDGSNSSLSTL
+354 
-368 IRRFEGGRNY
+368 
-378 SVDVYLNDDEEVVR
+378 VR
-392 IEAEEGSGEYDDDA
+392 I
-406 ISSVS
+406 I
-411 KSRVKTHGGDE
+411 
-422 YNFPDGVE
+422 
-430 DYDEDDELIR
+430 
-440 LDNKYVTYED
+440 
-450 FKDAYDDLD
+450 
-459 DDKQMIITDF
+459 
-469 DLEDEDDDESE
+469 
-480 LKYLEVDTEDLET
+480 
-493 SNKSSSSADTKGLI
+493 
-507 KSISNSRVTL
+507 
-517 DNEDDDEYVFADED
+517 
-531 DIDSL
+531 
-536 EFDGKDYYVDDDE
+536 
-549 FEEFIDDIDSALD
+549 
-562 DDDEVYIE
+562 
-570 LTLDSHDKITEA
+570 
-582 VAYTCTTAEDDIDY
+582 
-596 DSIDTSDDTIHI
+596 
-608 DDDDYEYSSSTIV
+608 
-621 DIVDGDDKITK
+621 
-632 MSDLEDALDEDKGKT
+632 
-647 ITVKAVVNDDDE
+647 
-659 ILSIT
+659 
-664 GYVSEISGVDLD
+664 
-676 DFKYRSSYD
+676 RSSR
-685 PDECSVEIDGTEY
+685 
-698 TFDSGW
+698 
-704 DIEAIEKLYDE
+704 
-715 YDGGDGNTEV
+715 
-725 DMELNDEGVI
+725 
-735 EEGDLSLS
+735 EEPP

>member
-86 TSVNQSVVSKW
+86 TSVNQSAVSKW

-392 IEAEEGSGEYDDDA
+392 IEAKEGEGEYDDNA

-440 LDNKYVTYED
+440 LDDKYVTYED

-536 EFDGKDYYVDDDE
+536 EFDGKDYDVDDDE
-549 FEEFIDDIDSALD
+549 FEEFIDDIDSAL

-582 VAYTCTTAEDDIDY
+582 VAYTCTTAEGNI
-596 DSIDTSDDTIHI
+596 DSIDTSDRSIEI
-608 DDDDYEYSSSTIV
+608 DNDDYDYTSSTTFSI
-621 DIVDGDDKITK
+621 IDGDDKITK
-632 MSDLEDALDEDKGKT
+632 DDDIDDAIDDDKSFEVT
-647 ITVKAVVNDDDE
+647 AIINDDDE
-659 ILSIT
+659 VISVI
-664 GYVSEISGVDLD
+664 GYVSAID
-676 DFKYRSSYD
+676 DATIDKFEYD
-685 PDECSVEIDGTEY
+685 DDNDADECYIRFDLKASSVKYYFDDSWEIEEVEEVYDKYDDG
-698 TFDSGW
+698 DSAS
-704 DIEAIEKLYDE
+704 I
-715 YDGGDGNTEV
+715 
-725 DMELNDEGVI
+725 ELNDEGKI
-735 EEGDLSLS
+735 KKITI

>member
-86 TSVNQSVVSKW
+86 TSVNQSAVSKW

-186 RLNIMVGDANNNFNP
+186 RLNIMVGDADNNFNP

-310 MAEGDGS
+310 MAEGDAS
-317 EDSTSKESG
+317 ETSTTKKSG
-326 TINSIDEDKI
+326 TINSIDEDEI
-336 VVRSG
+336 IVRSG
-341 SKNKSYD
+341 SKNTNYD
-348 IQDEDI
+348 IEDEDI
-354 DVSIDGSNSSLSTL
+354 DVTIDGSNSSLSTL
-368 IRRFEGGRNY
+368 INRFKGGRNY
-378 SVDVYLNDDEEVVR
+378 SVDVYLNDDDEVVM
-392 IEAEEGSGEYDDDA
+392 IEAKEGEGEYDDDA

-411 KSRVKTHGGDE
+411 KSSVKTHGGDR
-422 YNFPDGVE
+422 YYFPDGVE
-430 DYDEDDELIR
+430 DFDKDDELIR
-440 LDNKYVTYED
+440 LDDKYVTYED
-450 FKDAYDDLD
+450 FKDAYDNLD
-459 DDKQMIITDF
+459 DDEQMIITDF

-507 KSISNSRVTL
+507 KSISKSKVVL
-517 DNEDDDEYVFADED
+517 DNEDDDEYDFADED

-536 EFDGKDYYVDDDE
+536 EFDGDDYDGDELEDFVDAVKDADD
-549 FEEFIDDIDSALD
+549 
-562 DDDEVYIE
+562 VYIE
-570 LTLDSHDKITEA
+570 LTLDSHDEITEA
-582 VAYTCTTAEDDIDY
+582 VAYTCTTAEGNI
-596 DSIDTSDDTIHI
+596 DSIDTSDRSIEI
-608 DDDDYEYSSSTIV
+608 DNDDYDYTSSTTFSI
-621 DIVDGDDKITK
+621 IDGDDKITK
-632 MSDLEDALDEDKGKT
+632 DDDIDDAIDDDKSFEVT
-647 ITVKAVVNDDDE
+647 AIINDDDE
-659 ILSIT
+659 VISVI
-664 GYVSEISGVDLD
+664 GYVSAID
-676 DFKYRSSYD
+676 DATIDKFEYD
-685 PDECSVEIDGTEY
+685 DDNDADECYIRFDLKASSVKYYFDDSWEIEEVEEVYDKYDDG
-698 TFDSGW
+698 DSAS
-704 DIEAIEKLYDE
+704 I
-715 YDGGDGNTEV
+715 
-725 DMELNDEGVI
+725 ELNDEGKI
-735 EEGDLSLS
+735 KKITI

>member
-392 IEAEEGSGEYDDDA
+392 IEAKEGEGEYDDDA

-440 LDNKYVTYED
+440 LDDKYVTYKD

-459 DDKQMIITDF
+459 DDEQMIITDF

-480 LKYLEVDTEDLET
+480 LTYLEVDTEDLET

-507 KSISNSRVTL
+507 KSISKSKVVL
-517 DNEDDDEYVFADED
+517 DNEDDDEYDFADED
-531 DIDSL
+531 DIDSP
-536 EFDGKDYYVDDDE
+536 EFDGKDYDVDDDE
-549 FEEFIDDIDSALD
+549 FEEFINDIDNAL

-647 ITVKAVVNDDDE
+647 ITVTAVVNDDDE

-676 DFKYRSSYD
+676 DFKYRSSYE

-704 DIEAIEKLYDE
+704 DIEDIKKLYDE
-715 YDGGDGNTEV
+715 YDDGDTEV
-725 DMELNDEGVI
+725 DMKLNDEGVI
-735 EEGDLSLS
+735 EDGDLSLS

>member
-310 MAEGDGS
+310 MAEGDAS
-317 EDSTSKESG
+317 EDSASKESG

-392 IEAEEGSGEYDDDA
+392 IEAKEGEGEYDDAA

-411 KSRVKTHGGDE
+411 TSRVKTHGGDE
-422 YNFPDGVE
+422 YYFPDNVE
-430 DYDEDDELIR
+430 DFDKDDELIR
-440 LDNKYVTYED
+440 LDDKYVTYED
-450 FKDAYDDLD
+450 FKDAYDELD
-459 DDKQMIITDF
+459 DDEQMIITDF
-469 DLEDEDDDESE
+469 DLEDEDDDESK

-507 KSISNSRVTL
+507 KLISNSRVTL
-517 DNEDDDEYVFADED
+517 DNEDSDKYDFADED

-536 EFDGKDYYVDDDE
+536 EFDGDDYDADQLDDFVDDIND
-549 FEEFIDDIDSALD
+549 A
-562 DDDEVYIE
+562 DDEVYIE

-647 ITVKAVVNDDDE
+647 ITVTAVVNDDDE

-704 DIEAIEKLYDE
+704 DIEDIKKLYDE
-715 YDGGDGNTEV
+715 YEDGDGNTEV
-725 DMELNDEGVI
+725 DMKLNDEGVI

>member
-186 RLNIMVGDANNNFNP
+186 RLNIMVGDADNNFNP

-317 EDSTSKESG
+317 EDSASKESG

-378 SVDVYLNDDEEVVR
+378 SVDVYLNDDDEVVR
-392 IEAEEGSGEYDDDA
+392 IEAKEGSGGEYDDDA

-411 KSRVKTHGGDE
+411 TSSVKTHGGDR
-422 YNFPDGVE
+422 YYFPDDVE
-430 DYDEDDELIR
+430 DFDKDDELIR
-440 LDNKYVTYED
+440 LDDKYVTYED
-450 FKDAYDDLD
+450 FKDAYDNLD
-459 DDKQMIITDF
+459 DDEQMIITDF

-507 KSISNSRVTL
+507 KSISKSKVVL
-517 DNEDDDEYVFADED
+517 DNEDDDEYDFADED

-536 EFDGKDYYVDDDE
+536 EFDGKDYDVDDDE
-549 FEEFIDDIDSALD
+549 FEDFVDAVKDA
-562 DDDEVYIE
+562 DDEVYIE

-582 VAYTCTTAEDDIDY
+582 VAYTCTTAEGNI
-596 DSIDTSDDTIHI
+596 DSIDTSDRSIEI
-608 DDDDYEYSSSTIV
+608 DRENYDYTSSTTFSI
-621 DIVDGDDKITK
+621 IDGDDKITK
-632 MSDLEDALDEDKGKT
+632 DDDIDDAIDDDKSFEVT
-647 ITVKAVVNDDDE
+647 AIINDDDE
-659 ILSIT
+659 VISVI
-664 GYVSEISGVDLD
+664 GYVSAID
-676 DFKYRSSYD
+676 DATIDKFEYD
-685 PDECSVEIDGTEY
+685 DDNDADECYIRFDLKASSVKYYFDDSWEIEEVEEVYDKYDDG
-698 TFDSGW
+698 DSAS
-704 DIEAIEKLYDE
+704 I
-715 YDGGDGNTEV
+715 
-725 DMELNDEGVI
+725 ELNDEGKI
-735 EEGDLSLS
+735 KKITI

>member
-25 VFSDIDTVPWPGA
+25 VFSDIDTAPWPGA

-284 ASLSDVSTG
+284 ASLSDLSTG

-392 IEAEEGSGEYDDDA
+392 IEAKEGEGEYDDDA

-411 KSRVKTHGGDE
+411 KSSVKTHGGDE
-422 YNFPDGVE
+422 YDFPDGVE

-459 DDKQMIITDF
+459 DDEQMIIKDY
-469 DLEDEDDDESE
+469 DLDSHDE
-480 LKYLEVDTEDLET
+480 LKYLKVDTEDLET

-507 KSISNSRVTL
+507 KSISKSKVVL
-517 DNEDDDEYVFADED
+517 DNEDDDEYDFADED

-536 EFDGKDYYVDDDE
+536 EFDGKDYDVDDDE
-549 FEEFIDDIDSALD
+549 FEDFVDAVKDA
-562 DDDEVYIE
+562 DDEVYIE

-582 VAYTCTTAEDDIDY
+582 VAYTCTTAEGNI
-596 DSIDTSDDTIHI
+596 DSIDTSDRSIEI
-608 DDDDYEYSSSTIV
+608 DNDDYDYTSSTTFSI
-621 DIVDGDDKITK
+621 IDGDDKITK
-632 MSDLEDALDEDKGKT
+632 DDDIDDAIDDDKSFEVT
-647 ITVKAVVNDDDE
+647 AIINDDDE
-659 ILSIT
+659 VISVI
-664 GYVSEISGVDLD
+664 GYVSAID
-676 DFKYRSSYD
+676 DATIDKFEYD
-685 PDECSVEIDGTEY
+685 DDNDADECYIRFDLKASSVKY
-698 TFDSGW
+698 YFDDSW
-704 DIEAIEKLYDE
+704 KIKEVEEVYDE
-715 YDGGDGNTEV
+715 YDDGDTASI
-725 DMELNDEGVI
+725 ELNDEGKI
-735 EEGDLSLS
+735 TKITI

>member
-86 TSVNQSVVSKW
+86 TSVNQSAVSKW

-186 RLNIMVGDANNNFNP
+186 RLNIMVGDADNNFNP

-392 IEAEEGSGEYDDDA
+392 IEAKEGEGEYDDDA

-411 KSRVKTHGGDE
+411 TSSVKTHGGDR
-422 YNFPDGVE
+422 YYFPDDVE
-430 DYDEDDELIR
+430 DFDKDDELIR
-440 LDNKYVTYED
+440 LDDKYVTYED
-450 FKDAYDDLD
+450 FKDAYDNLD
-459 DDKQMIITDF
+459 DDEQMIITDF

-507 KSISNSRVTL
+507 KSISKSKVVL
-517 DNEDDDEYVFADED
+517 DNEDDDEYDFADED

-536 EFDGKDYYVDDDE
+536 EFDGKDYDVDDDE

-562 DDDEVYIE
+562 DDEVYIE
-570 LTLDSHDKITEA
+570 LTLDSHDDITEA
-582 VAYTCTTAEDDIDY
+582 VAYTCTTAEGNI
-596 DSIDTSDDTIHI
+596 DSIDTSDRSIEI
-608 DDDDYEYSSSTIV
+608 DNEDYDYTSSTTFSI
-621 DIVDGDDKITK
+621 IDGEDKITK
-632 MSDLEDALDEDKGKT
+632 DDDIDDAIDDDKSFEVT
-647 ITVKAVVNDDDE
+647 AIINDDDE
-659 ILSIT
+659 VISVI
-664 GYVSEISGVDLD
+664 GYVSAID
-676 DFKYRSSYD
+676 DATIDKFEYD
-685 PDECSVEIDGTEY
+685 DDNDADECYIRFDLKASSVKYYFDDSWEIDEV
-698 TFDSGW
+698 
-704 DIEAIEKLYDE
+704 EKVYDE
-715 YDGGDGNTEV
+715 YDDGDSASI
-725 DMELNDEGVI
+725 ELNDEGKI
-735 EEGDLSLS
+735 KKITI